1 MIRVTDFKSGD
12 KDDDSDGTLF
22 QSDVK
27 ALSACRM
34 AYVFTTSVPF
44 TYKANWKRYIGSHVI
59 SFRGV

>member
-1 MIRVTDFKSGD
+1 MFRVTDFKSGD

-27 ALSACRM
+27 ALSAYRM

-44 TYKANWKRYIGSHVI
+44 TYKANWKR
-59 SFRGV
+59 